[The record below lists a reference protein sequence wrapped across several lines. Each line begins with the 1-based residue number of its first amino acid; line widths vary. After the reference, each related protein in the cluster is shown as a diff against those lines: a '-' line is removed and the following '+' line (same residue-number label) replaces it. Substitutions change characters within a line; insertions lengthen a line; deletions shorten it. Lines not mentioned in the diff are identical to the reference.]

1 MSEGCYVYCVL
12 HRGKKE
18 EWGPIGLDGA
28 PVFQIAQEG
37 IACLVHRRELA
48 PYQGEDEQIKNWVV
62 AHNQVVETA
71 WKETG
76 AVLPMTFN
84 CIIQPLP
91 GHSADEVV
99 QAWLRKEGDHFQAK
113 LAYLEGKVEL
123 GVQVIWTRKALAAN
137 LLRQD
142 EELKEMTES
151 MNGKPRGM
159 TYFLQQKLE
168 KALAAKLLEKAEKD
182 CRHQQKILAGLAE
195 EVASNKLKKMEGERQ
210 MILNLSLLARRDQV
224 DPIGET
230 LDTFQEEGVEVRFTG
245 PWPPYSFTTPADAPK
260 QTPYEAAGG
269 N

>member
-1 MSEGCYVYCVL
+1 MTEGCYVYCVL

-37 IACLVHRRELA
+37 IACLVHRHELS
-48 PYQGEDEQIKNWVV
+48 PYQGEDEQVKNWVLV
-62 AHNQVVETA
+62 HNQVVETA

-84 CIIQPLP
+84 CIIQPVE
-91 GHSADEVV
+91 GHSAEEVV

-123 GVQVIWTRKALAAN
+123 GIQVIWTRKVLAAH

-142 EELKEMTES
+142 EELRLITES
-151 MNGKPRGM
+151 LQGKPRGT

-168 KALAAKLLEKAEKD
+168 KALAAKLVEKAEKD
-182 CRHQQKILAGLAE
+182 CRHQQETLAGLAE
-195 EVASNKLKKMEGERQ
+195 EVASNKLKKLEGERQ
-210 MILNLSLLARRDQV
+210 MILNLSLLAHRDQV
-224 DPIGET
+224 ETIGET
-230 LDTFQEEGVEVRFTG
+230 LDTFEEDGVEVRFTG
-245 PWPPYSFTTPADAPK
+245 PWPPYSFTTSADLPK
-260 QTPYEAAGG
+260 GSPYEAAGD